1 MPGSCIPEGMFDLY
15 TWHTPNG
22 TKPAI
27 LLAELEVPYELHL
40 VDLTRGEQKRPN
52 FLELNPNGKIP
63 VLVDRDE
70 HVGCAVVFESGA
82 ILQYL
87 AEKFG
92 RFLPHE
98 LGAKRAEVLSWL
110 YWQVSGPGS
119 VFGLVKRFAHAT
131 PRDDAAFRHF
141 AAEAKRLVGIFN
153 ARLEDREFVC
163 DEYSIAD
170 IAAYPLFEAFAKELP
185 EALEGAE
192 ELRHWLKRLGH
203 RPGVKLGMRLEQV
216 KRAA

>member
-1 MPGSCIPEGMFDLY
+1 MPGSCIPEGMLDLY

-27 LLAELEVPYELHL
+27 LLAELEVPYVLHL
-40 VDLTRGEQKRPN
+40 VDLTRGEQKRVD

-70 HVGCAVVFESGA
+70 HVGCVVVFESGA
-82 ILQYL
+82 VLQYL

-98 LGAKRAEVLSWL
+98 LGGKRAAVLSWL
-110 YWQVSGPGS
+110 YWQVTGPAPM
-119 VFGLVKRFAHAT
+119 FGLVKRFARAT
-131 PRDDAAFRHF
+131 PRDDAAFGHF
-141 AAEAKRLVGIFN
+141 VAEAKRLVGVFD

-170 IAAYPLFEAFAKELP
+170 IAAYPWFEALAKELP
-185 EALEGAE
+185 EALEGTQN
-192 ELRHWLKRLGH
+192 LHHWLKRMGH